1 MKKLDIKLQV
11 EGLGSDLI
19 YEGRGGPGWSEKRR
33 DQSPFL
39 KGLVRYKMT
48 QGIVGRIIKF
58 DTELLRKGYVR
69 VEGGG
74 CIQVTKVRPHLRH
87 LLSAI
92 VITCNKWP

>member
-1 MKKLDIKLQV
+1 MIKLDIKLHK

-19 YEGRGGPGWSEKRR
+19 YQGRGGSGWSEKRR
-33 DQSPFL
+33 YQSPFL

-74 CIQVTKVRPHLRH
+74 CIQVTKAGPHLRH
-87 LLSAI
+87 FLSTI
-92 VITCNKWP
+92 IITCNKWP